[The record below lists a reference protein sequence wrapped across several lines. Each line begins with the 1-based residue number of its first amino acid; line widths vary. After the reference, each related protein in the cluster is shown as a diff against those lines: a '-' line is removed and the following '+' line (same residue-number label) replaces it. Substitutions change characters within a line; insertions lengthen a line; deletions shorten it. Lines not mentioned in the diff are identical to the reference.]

1 MTEDSR
7 PGAVIVIADDGTRA
21 ARVEAALRL
30 LKGWRIDV
38 GRPGQLQG
46 LLTEHPEAIV
56 ALVLDAAAG
65 RRMLRMMRAWPR
77 SPAIV
82 AVSDDPA
89 QLWTSAARAL
99 GLRAALPFS
108 ATAEELAAAIRA
120 VHAGL
125 LALHP
130 DALVPSRIADTTVEA
145 GAPLTTRE
153 REIVELMAEGASNRV
168 IASRLAISR
177 HTVKFH
183 VASVLAKLA
192 ARSRAEAVA
201 VALRRGLLAV

>member
-56 ALVLDAAAG
+56 ALALDAAAG
-65 RRMLRMMRAWPR
+65 RRMLRTMRAWPR

-130 DALVPSRIADTTVEA
+130 DALVPSRVADTTVEA

-183 VASVLAKLA
+183 VASVLAKLG

>member
-56 ALVLDAAAG
+56 ALVLDAEAG
-65 RRMLRMMRAWPR
+65 RRMLRTMRAWPR

-130 DALVPSRIADTTVEA
+130 DALVPSRVADTTVEA

-153 REIVELMAEGASNRV
+153 HEIVELMAEGASNRV

-183 VASVLAKLA
+183 VASVLAKLG

>member
-1 MTEDSR
+1 MTEDPR
-7 PGAVIVIADDGTRA
+7 PGAVIVVADDGTRA

-30 LKGWRIDV
+30 LKGWRLDV
-38 GRPGQLQG
+38 VRPRQLES

-77 SPAIV
+77 SAAIV

-89 QLWTSAARAL
+89 QLWTGAARAL

-108 ATAEELAAAIRA
+108 ATPEELAAAVRA

-130 DALVPSRIADTTVEA
+130 DALAPSRVGGTAVEP
-145 GAPLTTRE
+145 GTPLTTRE
-153 REIVELMAEGASNRV
+153 REIVELMAEGASNRI

-183 VASVLAKLA
+183 VASILVKLG

>member
-1 MTEDSR
+1 MTDDSR
-7 PGAVIVIADDGTRA
+7 PGAVIVVADDGTRA

-38 GRPGQLQG
+38 GRPQQLES

-56 ALVLDAAAG
+56 ALVLDAVAG
-65 RRMLRMMRAWPR
+65 RRMLRMMRARPR

-99 GLRAALPFS
+99 GLRAALPFN

-125 LALHP
+125 LALHQ
-130 DALVPSRIADTTVEA
+130 DALAPSRVGGTAVEP
-145 GAPLTTRE
+145 GTPLTTRE

-183 VASVLAKLA
+183 VASILVKLG

>member
-1 MTEDSR
+1 KPLDPGRSAARARQLGRPPRRYDRPGRRDQHDDRRWPRAGDPHQRRPALRRGQGRVRHMTEDSR

-65 RRMLRMMRAWPR
+65 RRMLRTMRAWPR

-82 AVSDDPA
+82 AVSDNPA

-99 GLRAALPFS
+99 GL
-108 ATAEELAAAIRA
+108 
-120 VHAGL
+120 
-125 LALHP
+125 
-130 DALVPSRIADTTVEA
+130 
-145 GAPLTTRE
+145 
-153 REIVELMAEGASNRV
+153 
-168 IASRLAISR
+168 
-177 HTVKFH
+177 
-183 VASVLAKLA
+183 
-192 ARSRAEAVA
+192 
-201 VALRRGLLAV
+201 

>member
-1 MTEDSR
+1 ME
-7 PGAVIVIADDGTRA
+7 RA
-21 ARVEAALRL
+21 RREWKPRCACSKA
-30 LKGWRIDV
+30 GRIDV

-130 DALVPSRIADTTVEA
+130 DALVPVANRRHDRGGRSAPHHARARDRGAD
-145 GAPLTTRE
+145 GRGRE
-153 REIVELMAEGASNRV
+153 
-168 IASRLAISR
+168 
-177 HTVKFH
+177 
-183 VASVLAKLA
+183 
-192 ARSRAEAVA
+192 
-201 VALRRGLLAV
+201 

>member
-7 PGAVIVIADDGTRA
+7 PGAVIAIADDGTRA

-65 RRMLRMMRAWPR
+65 RRMLRTMRAWPR

-130 DALVPSRIADTTVEA
+130 DALVPSRVADTTVEA

-177 HTVKFH
+177 HTVKFR
-183 VASVLAKLA
+183 VASVLAKLG